1 MKSYFRTQW
10 FNIAVGLANFVMSI
24 YHFVRR
30 DDLWSVAWL
39 VTACVW
45 FIMSRVDYNH
55 DRIEALEKKAEKYD
69 AVCELA
75 KALADANKIDREHD
89 RLQDNRFKLLEDEL
103 EELKK

>member
-24 YHFVRR
+24 YHLVRR

-39 VTACVW
+39 VTAFVW
-45 FIMSRVDYNH
+45 FILSRVDYNH
-55 DRIEALEKKAEKYD
+55 DRIAQLEKKAEKYD

-75 KALADANKIDREHD
+75 KALADANKIDREYD
-89 RLQDNRFKLLEDEL
+89 RLQDDRFKLLEDEL